1 MKNISI
7 NLDSEIMT
15 KLSTLNGSQKSDV
28 LNYVESMKTLHSY
41 RVYRKRAMKQIREA
55 LETV

>member
-28 LNYVESMKTLHSY
+28 LNYVESMKTLHSH